1 MVGSGIL
8 RNLKA
13 KGYTNFVTTPHP
25 EYDLINQQTV
35 FDFFS
40 REKPDYVI
48 NAAAKVGGI
57 HANNTYR
64 AQFIYEN
71 LMIQNNIIHASY
83 VHKVKKLLFLGSSC
97 IYPRDCTQPMKEKY
111 LLTGSLES
119 TNEPYAIA
127 KIAGIKMCENYFNQY
142 GSNFFSIMP
151 TNSYGPNDNYNL
163 DTSHV
168 LPALIRKIHEAKVNN
183 SKEIELWGTGK
194 PLREFIY
201 VDDIADAAIF
211 VMDLDFDRLYNHGI
225 THLNVGTGVEI
236 TISELAKLI
245 SKLVGFDGG
254 INYDRNKPDGTPR
267 KIMDI
272 SRLKEIG
279 WEARISLE
287 EGLQLSYN
295 WFLENHAKN

>member
-1 MVGSGIL
+1 MVGSSIL

-35 FDFFS
+35 IDFFS
-40 REKPDYVI
+40 REKPEYVI
-48 NAAAKVGGI
+48 NASAKVGGI

-111 LLTGSLES
+111 LLTGSLET
-119 TNEPYAIA
+119 TNEPYAVA

-168 LPALIRKIHEAKVNN
+168 LPALIRKFHEAKVNN
-183 SKEIELWGTGK
+183 SKEVVLWGTGK

-201 VDDIADAAIF
+201 VDDIADATIF
-211 VMDLDFDRLYNHGI
+211 VMNLDYDGLYNQGI
-225 THLNVGTGVEI
+225 SHLNVGTGVEI
-236 TISELAKLI
+236 TISELAKLV
-245 SKLVGFDGG
+245 SKIIGFEGK
-254 INYDRNKPDGTPR
+254 INYDSNKPDGTPR
-267 KIMDI
+267 KLMDI

-279 WEARISLE
+279 WEARITLE

-295 WFLENHAKN
+295 WFLENHS